1 MQSARKVLAF
11 QFEGTNVRLYFNKN
25 KMCTLHTNGK
35 AQEMR
40 FLMYKC
46 LNINQLEI

>member
-11 QFEGTNVRLYFNKN
+11 QFEGTNVRHYFNKN
-25 KMCTLHTNGK
+25 KICTLCTKGK
-35 AQEMR
+35 GVGKG